1 MEQAREWIQS
11 AMLSVTYSPCW
22 RGNPPDDSFVS
33 PALFLLLAN
42 KVDLLGSKDDM
53 SQTTV
58 DAEKALRLAESY
70 GADFAG
76 RIFFW
81 QKIPWIGISLWT
93 KKKQHSPVV
102 ICVEMDSPNSKI
114 LWKPIFRSQCG
125 NWLERGR
132 NPAKIGQLSLC
143 EIEDGPATIQPT
155 STAIYNQPAK
165 KWQQIQENE
174 NLLPPLKEPYLMM
187 CFCVLRM

>member
-76 RIFFW
+76 RIFF
-81 QKIPWIGISLWT
+81 
-93 KKKQHSPVV
+93 
-102 ICVEMDSPNSKI
+102 
-114 LWKPIFRSQCG
+114 
-125 NWLERGR
+125 
-132 NPAKIGQLSLC
+132 
-143 EIEDGPATIQPT
+143 
-155 STAIYNQPAK
+155 
-165 KWQQIQENE
+165 
-174 NLLPPLKEPYLMM
+174 
-187 CFCVLRM
+187 

>member
-42 KVDLLGSKDDM
+42 KVDLLGSKDHM

-76 RIFFW
+76 RIFF
-81 QKIPWIGISLWT
+81 T
-93 KKKQHSPVV
+93 KKY
-102 ICVEMDSPNSKI
+102 
-114 LWKPIFRSQCG
+114 
-125 NWLERGR
+125 LELAF
-132 NPAKIGQLSLC
+132 PSGQKKATLPCCNLC
-143 EIEDGPATIQPT
+143 
-155 STAIYNQPAK
+155 
-165 KWQQIQENE
+165 
-174 NLLPPLKEPYLMM
+174 
-187 CFCVLRM
+187 